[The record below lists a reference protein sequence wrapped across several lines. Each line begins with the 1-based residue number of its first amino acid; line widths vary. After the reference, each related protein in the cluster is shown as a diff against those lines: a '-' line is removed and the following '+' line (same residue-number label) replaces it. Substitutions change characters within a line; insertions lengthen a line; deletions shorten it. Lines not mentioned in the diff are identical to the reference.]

1 MATVNFFTPVTGNS
15 PATWSTGTVT
25 RATTTEITITNGAN
39 SANYIGAY
47 QFSPEGYLLG
57 GTINAYEKLV
67 GGALASRVTGTSVSI
82 ETVDSLIAAGDV
94 SEIDAYGL
102 AGADTF
108 TGSAGKD
115 FIRGYDGDDRIDGG
129 GGIDT
134 AVYSGNLADYTI
146 MAITDGPTITGYSV
160 HSSANNE
167 GTDILVNVERLRF
180 ADATVG
186 IDTSGNGGQAYRLYQ
201 AAFDRVPD
209 APGLGAQ
216 INGLDNGMSLL
227 QIAQNFIDSAEFG
240 MRYGAGLSNEAF
252 VTQLYA
258 NVLDRAPD
266 APGLA
271 VQVNALNS
279 GMSRAQLLVNFS
291 ESAENQANIIGV
303 IQDGFVFS
311 PVG

>member
-1 MATVNFFTPVTGNS
+1 MATVNFFTPATGNS
-15 PATWSTGTVT
+15 PVTWSTGNVT
-25 RATTTEITITNGAN
+25 KATPTEITITNGAN
-39 SANYIGAY
+39 TANYTGVY
-47 QFSPEGYLLG
+47 QFSPEGLLLG
-57 GTINAYEKLV
+57 GTITGYEKFV
-67 GGALASRVTGTSVSI
+67 GGVLASRVAGTSVKISD
-82 ETVDSLIAAGDV
+82 VDSLIGTGDV

-102 AGADTF
+102 AAADTIV
-108 TGSAGKD
+108 GSAGKD

-134 AVYSGNLADYTI
+134 AVYSGNLRDYTI
-146 MAITDGPTITGYSV
+146 MAITDGPAIVGYSV

-201 AAFDRVPD
+201 AALDRAPD

-216 INGLDNGMSLL
+216 INGLDSGMSLL
-227 QIAQNFIDSAEFG
+227 QIAQNFINSAEFG
-240 MRYGAGLSNEAF
+240 LKYGPGLSNEAF

-258 NVLDRAPD
+258 NVLDRTPD
-266 APGLA
+266 PDGFA
-271 VQVNALNS
+271 VQVNALNT

-291 ESAENQANIIGV
+291 ESAENQANLIGV

>member
-1 MATVNFFTPVTGNS
+1 MATVNFFTPVTGNT
-15 PATWSTGTVT
+15 PAIWSTGNVT
-25 RATTTEITITNGAN
+25 RATPTEITITNGAN
-39 SANYIGAY
+39 NVNYMGAY
-47 QFSPEGYLLG
+47 QYSAEGFLLG
-57 GTINAYEKLV
+57 GTVTGYEKLA
-67 GGALASRVTGTSVSI
+67 GGALASRVTGTSVNI
-82 ETVDSLIAAGDV
+82 DTVDGLIATGNV
-94 SEIDAYGL
+94 SEIDAYVL
-102 AGADTF
+102 AGADTI

-115 FIRGYDGDDRIDGG
+115 FIRGYDGNDRIDGG

-134 AVYSGNLADYTI
+134 AVFSGNRADYTI
-146 MAITDGPTITGYSV
+146 MAITDGPAIVGYSV

-167 GTDILVNVERLRF
+167 GTDIMVGVERLRF
-180 ADATVG
+180 ADSTVG
-186 IDTSGNGGQAYRLYQ
+186 IDVSGNGGQAYRLYQ
-201 AAFDRVPD
+201 AALDRTPD

-227 QIAQNFIDSAEFG
+227 QIAQNFINSAEFG
-240 MRYGAGLSNEAF
+240 VKYGTNLSNEAF
-252 VTQLYA
+252 VNQLYA

-266 APGLA
+266 AGGFA

-291 ESAENQANIIGV
+291 ESIENQANLIGV